1 MGAAPSRQRA
11 VEQTKMLNLLRRT
24 FAHGI
29 HPPAHK
35 ETADRAI
42 RRFPFAQRLIVP
54 LAQHIGK
61 PAVPLVHP
69 HQEVVRGEPIARADG
84 FLSVPMHAPA
94 TGRVEAIEPVADA
107 RGGKS
112 VAIVLR
118 PYPGDDQ
125 RVRYGAPRDVDALS
139 HDELIQAIQDTGI
152 VGLGGAA
159 FPTHAKLTVPPG
171 HVIDTLI
178 VNGCECEPYLTNDDR
193 VMVEWADDLLA
204 GIRIAMRAC
213 GATCAIIGIEDNK
226 PDAVEAL
233 RQLLAHDSAVRVEP
247 VTTKYPQGAE
257 KLLIKTLLGRE
268 VPSRGFPY
276 QVGVIV
282 QNIATLAEIGQLL
295 PRRRGL
301 VERVITISGDVA
313 RPGNFL
319 VPLGTPL
326 DYVLAQAGFAGSAA
340 EVILG
345 GPMMGNT
352 VASLDVP
359 VTKGVGG
366 ILVLATNR
374 QRGTA
379 PRVYPCIHCGQCLS
393 VCPMHLNPSHLGML
407 ASKRQYGVMAEQFS
421 LDDCFECGCCT
432 YVCPSNIPL
441 VQYFRIAKQMNRET
455 KAA

>member
-1 MGAAPSRQRA
+1 
-11 VEQTKMLNLLRRT
+11 MLSLLRRS

-29 HPPAHK
+29 HPPGHK
-35 ETADRAI
+35 DTTDRAI
-42 RRFPFAQRLIVP
+42 RRFPFAPRLIVP
-54 LAQHIGK
+54 LSQHIGK
-61 PAVPLVHP
+61 PAVPVVHP

-94 TGRVEAIEPVADA
+94 TGVVETIEPVADA

-112 VAIVLR
+112 LSIVLR

-125 RVRYGAPRDVDALS
+125 RVRYGAPRETDALS
-139 HDELIQAIQDTGI
+139 HDELIQAIRDTGM

-171 HVIDTLI
+171 HAIDTLV
-178 VNGCECEPYLTNDDR
+178 VNGCECEPYLTNDAR
-193 VMVEWADDLLA
+193 VMVEWAGDLLR
-204 GIRIAMRAC
+204 GIHLAMRAC
-213 GATCAIIGIEDNK
+213 GATRAVIGIEDNK
-226 PDAVEAL
+226 PDAIGAL
-233 RQLLAHDSAVRVEP
+233 RRHLAHDSAVSIEP
-247 VTTKYPQGAE
+247 VATKYPQGAE

-276 QVGVIV
+276 QIGVVV

-295 PRRRGL
+295 PQRRGL
-301 VERVITISGDVA
+301 IERVMTISGDVE
-313 RPGNFL
+313 RPGNYL

-326 DYVLAQAGFAGSAA
+326 RYLLAQAGFHGSAA

-359 VTKGVGG
+359 VTKGVSG
-366 ILVLATNR
+366 ILAL
-374 QRGTA
+374 TA
-379 PRVYPCIHCGQCLS
+379 DHQLTEPRKIYPCIHCGQCLAA
-393 VCPMHLNPSHLGML
+393 CPMHLNPSHLGML
-407 ASKRQYGVMAEQFS
+407 AAKREYGIMAEQFH

-432 YVCPSNIPL
+432 YVCPSRIPL